1 LLSYYD
7 AICSLAMEWMWQCRL
22 HMYVPTYVHIW
33 NCTFKIFLGQ
43 SHYLRFNGIHN
54 KCIILKLKFTT
65 ALLDIIFLFLIP
77 WWESN
82 PDRLLFKRKRW
93 PLRHAT
99 MAVFE
104 IMLPELGWFPI
115 FIKID
120 QILGQK
126 MWNFVQYWSLYKA
139 PSTKKNNW
147 NTQVINILWQYCIN
161 SWAICLAQTHM
172 ETKTSK
178 KIPNDHKMYK
188 MSIKYT
194 FGP

>member
-115 FIKID
+115 FIK
-120 QILGQK
+120 
-126 MWNFVQYWSLYKA
+126 
-139 PSTKKNNW
+139 STKSLVKKCG
-147 NTQVINILWQYCIN
+147 ILCNIDPCIK
-161 SWAICLAQTHM
+161 LPPRR
-172 ETKTSK
+172 KTIEIRK
-178 KIPNDHKMYK
+178 L
-188 MSIKYT
+188 
-194 FGP
+194 